1 MSPIGR
7 IPLESHERD
16 PGALLDMLGIMG
28 GSPEIQGAVDALVA
42 ATAAG
47 ETISIDRI
55 GDALGAMSV
64 GTPEI
69 EWVFAALEAAGRK
82 IGSDEGGRGEANLRV
97 VLIAARTLR
106 QRNGKVP
113 TGREIAEETGLP
125 ETDVA
130 YALALAKVMQR

>member
-1 MSPIGR
+1 
-7 IPLESHERD
+7 
-16 PGALLDMLGIMG
+16 MLGFVG
-28 GSPEIQGAVDALVA
+28 GSPEIQGAVDALIA
-42 ATAAG
+42 ATYAG

-55 GDALGAMSV
+55 GDALGAMAV

-82 IGSDEGGRGEANLRV
+82 IGSDEGGRGEANLRI
-97 VLIAARTLR
+97 VLIAARTLK

-113 TGREIAEETGLP
+113 TGREIATETGLP